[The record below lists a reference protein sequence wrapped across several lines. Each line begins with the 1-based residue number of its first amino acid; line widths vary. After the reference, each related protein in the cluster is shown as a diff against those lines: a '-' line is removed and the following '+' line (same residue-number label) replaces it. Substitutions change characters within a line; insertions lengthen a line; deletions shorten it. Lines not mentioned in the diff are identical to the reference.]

1 MFFDISVYDVF
12 FHRIRIF
19 FAILCLV
26 MELNSGT
33 FRFLYSQRLFLTSVC
48 FLHHPM
54 FQEYRSKNIHKYFS
68 LEAPERVLFALFV
81 YRPRTKTGYLF
92 KPQKR
97 YHFCVFPAIHR
108 KFPARKYNLLGF
120 RKLGNTLE
128 FLCYLVIIE
137 LPNYCFIT
145 TYSCIMSLYR

>member
-1 MFFDISVYDVF
+1 MVNNIIGKTTTMVIV
-12 FHRIRIF
+12 
-19 FAILCLV
+19 APLLQ
-26 MELNSGT
+26 LNSVSCTGSLIY
-33 FRFLYSQRLFLTSVC
+33 FLQYTNIHRC
-48 FLHHPM
+48 
-54 FQEYRSKNIHKYFS
+54 RSKNIHKYFS

-81 YRPRTKTGYLF
+81 YRPKTKTGYLF

-128 FLCYLVIIE
+128 FLCYLVIKE
-137 LPNYCFIT
+137 LPNFCYIT
-145 TYSCIMSLYR
+145 TYSYMLSLYRYLRVILIVFL

>member
-1 MFFDISVYDVF
+1 MFILICLGNFDDVF
-12 FHRIRIF
+12 T
-19 FAILCLV
+19 LTGL
-26 MELNSGT
+26 LNSI
-33 FRFLYSQRLFLTSVC
+33 YVRLGIGVYIPYVC
-48 FLHHPM
+48 LF
-54 FQEYRSKNIHKYFS
+54 RSKNIHKYFS
-68 LEAPERVLFALFV
+68 LEAPERVLSALFV

-128 FLCYLVIIE
+128 FLCYLVIKE
-137 LPNYCFIT
+137 LPNFCYIT
-145 TYSCIMSLYR
+145 IYSYIMSVYRYLRVILIVFL

>member
-1 MFFDISVYDVF
+1 MN
-12 FHRIRIF
+12 R
-19 FAILCLV
+19 
-26 MELNSGT
+26 MK
-33 FRFLYSQRLFLTSVC
+33 FRWYSQPQFKSLNQSLISN
-48 FLHHPM
+48 LD
-54 FQEYRSKNIHKYFS
+54 RSKNIHKYFS
-68 LEAPERVLFALFV
+68 LEAPERVLSALFV

-128 FLCYLVIIE
+128 FLCYLVIKE
-137 LPNYCFIT
+137 LPNFCYIT
-145 TYSCIMSLYR
+145 TYSYIMSLYRYLRVILIVFL